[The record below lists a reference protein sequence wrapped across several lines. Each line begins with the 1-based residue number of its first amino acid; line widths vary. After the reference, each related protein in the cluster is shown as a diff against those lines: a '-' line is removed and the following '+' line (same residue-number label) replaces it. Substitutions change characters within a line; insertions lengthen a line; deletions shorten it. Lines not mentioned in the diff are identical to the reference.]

1 MLLPRLSRDIHFLV
15 NNIDSELWLQP
26 GRHPDRNSERACA
39 TDRLGQFN
47 RAAIDSNIF
56 NLTQCSRN
64 ILARDRTIE
73 AALTANTC
81 LKGKCYLAQAL
92 RLLPILLSQFLQP
105 ALLGGDTLCAIRNQ
119 AGGRPSREVT
129 RQEVVKGITIRD
141 VFQVASFSQAFN
153 IL

>member
-26 GRHPDRNSERACA
+26 GCHPDRDSERACA

-47 RAAIDSNIF
+47 RAAIDSNIL

-64 ILARDRTIE
+64 ILACDRTIE

-105 ALLGGDTLCAIRNQ
+105 ALLGGDTLFVILK
-119 AGGRPSREVT
+119 RPATRPT
-129 RQEVVKGITIRD
+129 RQPSPQQFRTGKAV
-141 VFQVASFSQAFN
+141 QPA
-153 IL
+153 